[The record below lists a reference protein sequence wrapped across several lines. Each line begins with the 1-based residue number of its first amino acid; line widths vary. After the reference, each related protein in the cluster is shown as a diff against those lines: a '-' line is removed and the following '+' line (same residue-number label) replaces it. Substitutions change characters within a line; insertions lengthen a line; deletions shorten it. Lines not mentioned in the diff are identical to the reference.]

1 MASVLTSHEQS
12 QISAAERA
20 VAGYDELLRPCRQPS
35 NSVNEGPL
43 SGNGLELSN
52 SGYVG
57 ASCRHQLA
65 LLATAAL
72 AIETSVGLIQAG
84 A

>member
-35 NSVNEGPL
+35 
-43 SGNGLELSN
+43 
-52 SGYVG
+52 
-57 ASCRHQLA
+57 
-65 LLATAAL
+65 
-72 AIETSVGLIQAG
+72 
-84 A
+84 